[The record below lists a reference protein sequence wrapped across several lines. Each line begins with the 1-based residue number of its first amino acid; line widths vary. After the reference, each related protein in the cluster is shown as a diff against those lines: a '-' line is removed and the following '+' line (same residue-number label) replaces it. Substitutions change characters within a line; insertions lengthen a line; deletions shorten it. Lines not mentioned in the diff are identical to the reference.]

1 MTRTVEDAH
10 KNGYV
15 TTMYGRRRDVSDIN
29 ASNKVRQALG
39 ERIAMNTPIQG
50 TAADIIKL
58 AMVRVY
64 ERLIKEKL
72 DAKLILQV
80 HDELIIECRKDL
92 AEQAAKLLTEEMEAA
107 ASLKVK
113 LEVDAQEGANWLEAK
128 G

>member
-1 MTRTVEDAH
+1 MKKTVEDAR

-15 TTMYGRRRDVSDIN
+15 TTLYGRRRDVSDIN
-29 ASNKVRQALG
+29 ASNKVRKALG

-64 ERLIKEKL
+64 ERLKKENL
-72 DAKLILQV
+72 DARLILQV
-80 HDELIIECRKDL
+80 HDELIIECREEL
-92 AEQAAKLLTEEMEAA
+92 ADRVSALLMEEMEGA
-107 ASLKVK
+107 ASLRVK
-113 LEVDAQEGANWLEAK
+113 LETDVHEGKNWLEAK